1 MKRWPLVLTIT
12 LLLAALHINYLAA
25 SRPTL
30 LAMPAVLSP
39 SQDEQLDFAALEKKA
54 TKTSSGL
61 KYLDLVVGQG
71 DSPTRGKILIIRYTV
86 RLKNGKVADSS
97 PEEEDFRFRLGL
109 RQVIKGVEEGVM
121 TMKVGGKRRLII
133 PPLLGYGDNGTN
145 NIPPGATIIFDVELL
160 GIEL

>member
-1 MKRWPLVLTIT
+1 MKQWPLAFTIMLVLVT
-12 LLLAALHINYLAA
+12 LPVNYLAA
-25 SRPTL
+25 SCPTSRTL
-30 LAMPAVLSP
+30 PVVLSTN
-39 SQDEQLDFAALEKKA
+39 QDEQIDLPALEKKA
-54 TKTSSGL
+54 TKTPSGL

-86 RLKNGKVADSS
+86 RLKNGKVADST
-97 PEEEDFRFRLGL
+97 PEGEDFRFRLGL

-133 PPLLGYGDNGTN
+133 PSLLGYGDNGTN

-160 GIEL
+160 SIEL